1 MISFLAPAKINL
13 YLHVLNK
20 LDTGYHT
27 LDSLVIFSDFSDQV
41 DVWPSNQIELEI
53 KGPFATAL
61 TNGSQNI
68 VLRAAKELQAY
79 LGVSFGA
86 KIVLNKKIPV
96 AAGLGGGS
104 SDAAAT
110 IKALLKLWRV
120 DFEKRDISVMALELG
135 ADVPVCLFSQPSFV
149 GGVGEKIY
157 PILSF
162 PPVHIVLINP
172 RIEVPTGQIF
182 SNYKGP
188 FNQSARFEIA
198 PKTAEELVRFLKDK
212 GSNDLVKPAIEIAP
226 EIEMALN
233 FLNSDV
239 NCKFAN
245 MSGSGATCF
254 GIYLN
259 FFHANEAFKKCKKAY
274 PNWWAV
280 STKLVHNK
288 KYDSSFLDVS

>member
-120 DFEKRDISVMALELG
+120 DFEKRDILVMALELG

-182 SNYKGP
+182 SNYKGVNFTSNLDVIRVSP
-188 FNQSARFEIA
+188 SHG
-198 PKTAEELVRFLKDK
+198 TAENLI
-212 GSNDLVKPAIEIAP
+212 GSNKVISKGI
-226 EIEMALN
+226 LN
-233 FLNSDV
+233 CLNL
-239 NCKFAN
+239 
-245 MSGSGATCF
+245 
-254 GIYLN
+254 IRQI
-259 FFHANEAFKKCKKAY
+259 KK
-274 PNWWAV
+274 NR
-280 STKLVHNK
+280 N
-288 KYDSSFLDVS
+288 